1 MLTARLTGTLT
12 MPRPSVSKACGW
24 AAGAVLLCAVSA
36 SAAAAERPGA
46 TFESVF
52 QSGDEP
58 AALFY
63 RAEFTG
69 SDGAHALQVW
79 RDRQVRLR
87 RKTDDALD
95 TYVVRDSADPL
106 EYQMTVVDYRK
117 RITTRID
124 RNNLIRLGH
133 FSDWFDLAHGL
144 RHPIGAYRLA
154 PTSAPAGAPTPAA
167 TCRWYALSQGKST
180 HRICWSTREH
190 LPMVIWSDA
199 IASAVWRVTQ
209 VEHRSMGDEV
219 FVPHDT
225 GFVRNDANAD
235 IERD

>member
-1 MLTARLTGTLT
+1 
-12 MPRPSVSKACGW
+12 MPRLSVSKASGW
-24 AAGAVLLCAVSA
+24 AAGAALLCSVLAP
-36 SAAAAERPGA
+36 AAAAGRPAG

-69 SDGAHALQVW
+69 SDGVHVLQVW

-87 RKTDDALD
+87 RKTDEVLD
-95 TYVVRDSADPL
+95 TYVVRNSADPL

-144 RHPIGAYRLA
+144 RHPVGTYRIA
-154 PTSAPAGAPTPAA
+154 QASAPAGAPTPAS
-167 TCRWYALSQGKST
+167 TCRWYALSQGTST
-180 HRICWSTREH
+180 HRICWRTREH

-199 IASAVWRVTQ
+199 AASGVWRVTQ
-209 VEHRSMGDEV
+209 VEHRSIGDEV

-235 IERD
+235 IEGD

>member
-1 MLTARLTGTLT
+1 MTVKPIDTLT
-12 MPRPSVSKACGW
+12 MPRLSVSKASGW
-24 AAGAVLLCAVSA
+24 ATGAALLCSVLAP
-36 SAAAAERPGA
+36 AATAGRPAG

-69 SDGAHALQVW
+69 SDGVHVLQVW
-79 RDRQVRLR
+79 RDGQVRLR
-87 RKTDDALD
+87 RKTDEVLD
-95 TYVVRDSADPL
+95 TYVVRNSADPL

-144 RHPIGAYRLA
+144 RHPVGEYRLA
-154 PTSAPAGAPTPAA
+154 PTSAPAGAPIPASA
-167 TCRWYALSQGKST
+167 CRWYVLSQGNT
-180 HRICWSTREH
+180 LNRICWSAREH

-199 IASAVWRVTQ
+199 KASAVWRVTQ
-209 VEHRSMGDEV
+209 VEHRPIGDDV
-219 FVPHDT
+219 FVLHDT

-235 IERD
+235 IEGD